1 MLACQFHWSSA
12 RAARVRFPADAAFL
26 LERESQA
33 FKQSGIHL
41 WMAVNKGGKDNVFSM
56 GAGRG
61 RGGGEQTN
69 RVISLHLSRKGGLK
83 KNFSPAG
90 NRTPVFRVTGGD
102 THHYTTEDEALF
114 GNKIHFLT
122 LCYCLRPYH
131 AEYTGSRLITEVKQ
145 RRAWLVLGWVTAWES
160 QVL

>member
-1 MLACQFHWSSA
+1 MLEQDPKAGANTSPTFFSKKLGK
-12 RAARVRFPADAAFL
+12 RA
-26 LERESQA
+26 
-33 FKQSGIHL
+33 
-41 WMAVNKGGKDNVFSM
+41 
-56 GAGRG
+56 
-61 RGGGEQTN
+61 
-69 RVISLHLSRKGGLK
+69 
-83 KNFSPAG
+83 SPAG

-102 THHYTTEDEALF
+102 THHYTTEDEALL

>member
-1 MLACQFHWSSA
+1 
-12 RAARVRFPADAAFL
+12 
-26 LERESQA
+26 
-33 FKQSGIHL
+33 
-41 WMAVNKGGKDNVFSM
+41 MAVNKGGKDKVFSM
-56 GAGRG
+56 GGGRG

>member
-1 MLACQFHWSSA
+1 MLEHDQNAEANTNST
-12 RAARVRFPADAAFL
+12 FP
-26 LERESQA
+26 SQ
-33 FKQSGIHL
+33 SL
-41 WMAVNKGGKDNVFSM
+41 GKKV
-56 GAGRG
+56 
-61 RGGGEQTN
+61 
-69 RVISLHLSRKGGLK
+69 
-83 KNFSPAG
+83 SPAG

-102 THHYTTEDEALF
+102 THHYTTEDMSIF
-114 GNKIHFLT
+114 WIKVHFLT

>member
-114 GNKIHFLT
+114 GNKIHFFT

>member
-102 THHYTTEDEALF
+102 THHYTTEEHVRYHQVEF
-114 GNKIHFLT
+114 VRSF
-122 LCYCLRPYH
+122 YRLRPYH
-131 AEYTGSRLITEVKQ
+131 VECTGSRLITEVKQ
-145 RRAWLVLGWVTAWES
+145 RRARLVLGWVTAWES
-160 QVL
+160 RVL

>member
-1 MLACQFHWSSA
+1 MLACQFQWSSA

-56 GAGRG
+56 GGGRG

-114 GNKIHFLT
+114 GNKIHLLT